1 MFSIHAD
8 KAPGPDGFSASFFH
22 SNWDSTGKEIA
33 EEIQAFFTT
42 GSLPGRLNKTFIRL
56 IPKIQNP
63 NALADYRPIA
73 LCNVYYKII
82 SKLLSKC
89 LHPLLPFLISENQS
103 AFVAGREI
111 SDNVLDNPRSTT
123 LFEDVRSWE
132 KGVYG
137 GENWY
142 EYSLWHIRVGFL
154 LSKFFG
160 G

>member
-22 SNWDSTGKEIA
+22 SNWDSTGKEIV

-56 IPKIQNP
+56 ISKIQNP
-63 NALADYRPIA
+63 NALAEYRPIG

-82 SKLLSKC
+82 SKLLSKR

-111 SDNVLDNPRSTT
+111 SDNVLITREVLHYLKTS
-123 LFEDVRSWE
+123 EAE
-132 KGVYG
+132 K
-137 GENWY
+137 
-142 EYSLWHIRVGFL
+142 RVSMAVKTDM
-154 LSKFFG
+154 SKAYDILEWDFY
-160 G
+160 